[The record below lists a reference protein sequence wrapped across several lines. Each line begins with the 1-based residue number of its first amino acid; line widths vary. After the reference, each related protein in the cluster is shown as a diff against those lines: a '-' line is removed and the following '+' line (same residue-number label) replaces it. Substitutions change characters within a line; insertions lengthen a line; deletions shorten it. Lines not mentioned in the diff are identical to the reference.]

1 MQNFEDELK
10 APETE
15 EEFEPILPSGW
26 QENTDFFDV
35 DSWSDGTESVD
46 GQTQEVTEETTTGEE
61 TGADNTPTTG
71 EEQGATGQSAVEESE
86 GEPSGQTETTEKPAR
101 ILKLKVNHEDREV
114 NVDDMTD
121 DDLRVQLQKA
131 AAFDAMKDEQAKAKY
146 RQIVQEQISA
156 GMTKEIAELVAK
168 STCDGKTY
176 ALEDEPPS
184 HEEVSEQE
192 PTVASVPP
200 VRDWNADVARLAKM
214 RPDVKELPVEVHQ
227 AWLNGEDL
235 VTAYLLHEN
244 RALRGSKAAVEKETK
259 VLKQNAASAAKAPV
273 RGVTGGGPTDTKPKS
288 DFLKGFDSD
297 EW

>member
-192 PTVASVPP
+192 STVASVPP

>member
-15 EEFEPILPSGW
+15 EEFEPLLPSGW

-71 EEQGATGQSAVEESE
+71 EEQGATGQSAVEEAE

-192 PTVASVPP
+192 PTVASVTP
-200 VRDWNADVARLAKM
+200 VRDWNADVARLARM

>member
-15 EEFEPILPSGW
+15 EEFEPLLPSGW

-71 EEQGATGQSAVEESE
+71 EEQGATGQSAVEEAE

-184 HEEVSEQE
+184 PEEVSEQE

-244 RALRGSKAAVEKETK
+244 RVLRGSKAAVEKETK

>member
-15 EEFEPILPSGW
+15 EEFEPLLPSGW

-71 EEQGATGQSAVEESE
+71 EEQGATGQSAVEEAE

-200 VRDWNADVARLAKM
+200 VRDWNADVARLARM

>member
-15 EEFEPILPSGW
+15 EEFEPLLPSGW

-46 GQTQEVTEETTTGEE
+46 GQAQEVTEETTTGEE

-71 EEQGATGQSAVEESE
+71 EEQGATGQSAVEEAE

>member
-15 EEFEPILPSGW
+15 EEFEPLLPSGW

-71 EEQGATGQSAVEESE
+71 EEQGATGQSAVEEAE

-184 HEEVSEQE
+184 HKEVSEQE
-192 PTVASVPP
+192 STVASVPP

>member
-1 MQNFEDELK
+1 MHEDELK

-15 EEFEPILPSGW
+15 EEFEPLLPSGW

-71 EEQGATGQSAVEESE
+71 GEQGATGQSAVEEAE

-184 HEEVSEQE
+184 HEEVSAQE
-192 PTVASVPP
+192 PAVASVPP

>member
-71 EEQGATGQSAVEESE
+71 EEQGATGQSAVEEAE

-200 VRDWNADVARLAKM
+200 VRDWNADVARLARM

>member
-15 EEFEPILPSGW
+15 EEFEPLLPSGW

-71 EEQGATGQSAVEESE
+71 EEQGATGQSAVEEAE

-176 ALEDEPPS
+176 ALEDESPS

>member
-15 EEFEPILPSGW
+15 EELEPLLPSGW

-71 EEQGATGQSAVEESE
+71 EEQGATGQSAVEEAE

>member
-15 EEFEPILPSGW
+15 EEFEPLLPSGW

-71 EEQGATGQSAVEESE
+71 EENGATGQSAVEEAE

>member
-1 MQNFEDELK
+1 MHEDEMRS
-10 APETE
+10 ADIGE
-15 EEFEPILPSGW
+15 EEEALLPSGW
-26 QENTDFFDV
+26 QEGNDFFDMEHWGESAEPA
-35 DSWSDGTESVD
+35 DEQAEGATDGT
-46 GQTQEVTEETTTGEE
+46 VTEEE
-61 TGADNTPTTG
+61 TGTDDAPTTG
-71 EEQGATGQSAVEESE
+71 EEEGATDQSAVEETE

>member
-15 EEFEPILPSGW
+15 EEFEPLLPSGW

-71 EEQGATGQSAVEESE
+71 EEQGATGQSAVEEAE

-192 PTVASVPP
+192 STVASVPP

-244 RALRGSKAAVEKETK
+244 RVLRGSKAAVEKETK

>member
-15 EEFEPILPSGW
+15 EEFEPLLPSGW

-46 GQTQEVTEETTTGEE
+46 GQTQEVTKETTTGEE

-71 EEQGATGQSAVEESE
+71 EEQGATGQSAVEEAE

-227 AWLNGEDL
+227 AWLSGEDL

>member
-15 EEFEPILPSGW
+15 EEFEPLLPSGW

-244 RALRGSKAAVEKETK
+244 RVLRGSKAAVEKETK

>member
-15 EEFEPILPSGW
+15 EEFEPLLPSGW

-71 EEQGATGQSAVEESE
+71 EEQGATGQSAVEEAE
-86 GEPSGQTETTEKPAR
+86 GEPSGQTETAEKPAR

-114 NVDDMTD
+114 NITDMTD
-121 DDLRVQLQKA
+121 DDLRTQLQKA
-131 AAFDAMKDEQAKAKY
+131 AAFDALKDEQTKAKY
-146 RQIVQEQISA
+146 RQIVQDQISA
-156 GMTKEIAELVAK
+156 GMTKEIAELVASSACNGK
-168 STCDGKTY
+168 SYT
-176 ALEDEPPS
+176 LEDDAPAPEAAPK
-184 HEEVSEQE
+184 QE
-192 PTVASVPP
+192 PAVASVPP

>member
-15 EEFEPILPSGW
+15 EEFEPLLPSGW

-71 EEQGATGQSAVEESE
+71 EEHGATGQSAVEEAE

-184 HEEVSEQE
+184 HEDVSEQE

-200 VRDWNADVARLAKM
+200 VRDWNADVARLARM

>member
-1 MQNFEDELK
+1 MHEDELK

-15 EEFEPILPSGW
+15 EEFEPLLPSGW

-71 EEQGATGQSAVEESE
+71 EEQGATGQSAVEEAE

>member
-15 EEFEPILPSGW
+15 EEFEPLLPSGW

>member
-15 EEFEPILPSGW
+15 EEFEPLLPSGW

-46 GQTQEVTEETTTGEE
+46 GQAQEVTEETTTGEE

-71 EEQGATGQSAVEESE
+71 EEQGATGQSAVEDAE

>member
-1 MQNFEDELK
+1 MQNLEDELK

-15 EEFEPILPSGW
+15 EEFEPLLPSGW

-168 STCDGKTY
+168 ATCDGKTY

-200 VRDWNADVARLAKM
+200 VRDWNADVARLARM

>member
-1 MQNFEDELK
+1 M
-10 APETE
+10 
-15 EEFEPILPSGW
+15 
-26 QENTDFFDV
+26 

>member
-15 EEFEPILPSGW
+15 EEFEPLLPSGW
-26 QENTDFFDV
+26 QENADFFDV

-71 EEQGATGQSAVEESE
+71 EEQGATGQSAVEEAE

-192 PTVASVPP
+192 STVASVPP

>member
-15 EEFEPILPSGW
+15 EEFEPLLPSGW

-71 EEQGATGQSAVEESE
+71 EEQGATGQSAVEEAE

-176 ALEDEPPS
+176 ALEDEPSS
-184 HEEVSEQE
+184 HEEAPEQE
-192 PTVASVPP
+192 PAVASVPP

>member
-15 EEFEPILPSGW
+15 EEFEPLLPSGW

-71 EEQGATGQSAVEESE
+71 EEQGATGQSAVEDAE

>member
-1 MQNFEDELK
+1 M
-10 APETE
+10 E
-15 EEFEPILPSGW
+15 E
-26 QENTDFFDV
+26 
-35 DSWSDGTESVD
+35 
-46 GQTQEVTEETTTGEE
+46 
-61 TGADNTPTTG
+61 A
-71 EEQGATGQSAVEESE
+71 E

-184 HEEVSEQE
+184 HEEVSAQE
-192 PTVASVPP
+192 PAVASVPP

-214 RPDVKELPVEVHQ
+214 RPDVKELPV
-227 AWLNGEDL
+227 
-235 VTAYLLHEN
+235 
-244 RALRGSKAAVEKETK
+244 
-259 VLKQNAASAAKAPV
+259 
-273 RGVTGGGPTDTKPKS
+273 
-288 DFLKGFDSD
+288 
-297 EW
+297 

>member
-15 EEFEPILPSGW
+15 EEFEPLLPSGW

-71 EEQGATGQSAVEESE
+71 EEQGATGQSAVEEAE

>member
-15 EEFEPILPSGW
+15 EEFEPLLPSGW

-71 EEQGATGQSAVEESE
+71 EEQGAKGQSAVEEAE

-184 HEEVSEQE
+184 HEEVSDQE

>member
-15 EEFEPILPSGW
+15 EEFEPLLPSGW

-71 EEQGATGQSAVEESE
+71 EEQGATGQSAVEDAE

-192 PTVASVPP
+192 STVASVPP

>member
-15 EEFEPILPSGW
+15 EEFEPLLPSGW

-71 EEQGATGQSAVEESE
+71 EEQGATGQSAVEEAE

-200 VRDWNADVARLAKM
+200 VRDWNADVARLA
-214 RPDVKELPVEVHQ
+214 
-227 AWLNGEDL
+227 
-235 VTAYLLHEN
+235 
-244 RALRGSKAAVEKETK
+244 
-259 VLKQNAASAAKAPV
+259 
-273 RGVTGGGPTDTKPKS
+273 
-288 DFLKGFDSD
+288 
-297 EW
+297 

>member
-71 EEQGATGQSAVEESE
+71 EEQGATGQSAVEEAE

>member
-15 EEFEPILPSGW
+15 EEFEPLLPSGW

-46 GQTQEVTEETTTGEE
+46 GQAQEVTEETTTGEE